1 VAGRRSASAAQLGN
15 QVAPMLVTVPVTG
28 APEQRLR
35 QVAAAVRAGKAMAT
49 GPPPIAVLGPLF
61 RVAAAL
67 GAYRWYLNHQH
78 RLHTLVSSVRGP
90 DRPVTFG
97 GATVTA
103 VIPVAVAGAGNL
115 TATFDVLSYAGTV
128 TITAI
133 ADPDHFP
140 DLPALTDGLRAEL
153 ALLTG
158 ADG

>member
-1 VAGRRSASAAQLGN
+1 VAGRR
-15 QVAPMLVTVPVTG
+15 
-28 APEQRLR
+28 
-35 QVAAAVRAGKAMAT
+35 
-49 GPPPIAVLGPLF
+49 
-61 RVAAAL
+61 
-67 GAYRWYLNHQH
+67 

-103 VIPVAVAGAGNL
+103 VIPVAAAEAGNL